1 MRIMHW
7 SVTAAALLG
16 SAACADLGTSPGAVA
31 GRDLTAAFTAAPV
44 ATADLNSSYVG
55 GGAMQAGDST
65 GWMGHGRDAHG
76 PGAGGMM
83 GGGLG
88 AEFVGG
94 IGFTGMGGHRGPFGA
109 PACAGTFNAATGR
122 VECASV
128 TLRNGLTVAKS
139 IAYANAA
146 GAVQQAFDSA
156 TTNMVNVKVA
166 VRGTVTLTPDSARR
180 QGGHGGGGM
189 ARGGMGRE
197 GGHGFGR
204 LFGDTASIVSAS
216 TTVQNASDRTVTGLA
231 AGSTQ
236 RTVNGTSAGRE
247 TTTGTSSRGAFTVV
261 RVAGDTTTAVIVP
274 VSTTAPTYPTAGT
287 VVRSMTVTLTHAGS
301 ATQEVS
307 RREVV
312 TYDGTA
318 TAKITITENG
328 VTKRCTRALP
338 RGTLTCQ

>member
-1 MRIMHW
+1 MRIKHW
-7 SVTAAALLG
+7 SAAAALLG
-16 SAACADLGTSPGAVA
+16 SVACADLATNPGAA
-31 GRDLTAAFTAAPV
+31 ATRDLTAAFTAAPV
-44 ATADLNSSYVG
+44 ATADLSSSYVG

-65 GWMGHGRDAHG
+65 GWMGHGREAHG

-88 AEFVGG
+88 AEFLGG
-94 IGFTGMGGHRGPFGA
+94 IGFAGMGGHRGPFGA

-122 VECASV
+122 VECTTA
-128 TLRNGLTVAKS
+128 TLRNGLTVVKS

-156 TTNMVNVKVA
+156 TTNTVNVRVA

-180 QGGHGGGGM
+180 ERGHG
-189 ARGGMGRE
+189 RGGMGMDRDGE
-197 GGHGFGR
+197 HGFGR

-216 TTVQNASDRTVTGLA
+216 TTVQNASDRTVSGLA
-231 AGSTQ
+231 SGSTQ
-236 RTVNGTSAGRE
+236 RTVNGSSAGTE

-261 RVAGDTTTAVIVP
+261 RLAGDTTKGVIVP

-287 VVRSMTVTLTHAGS
+287 VVRAMKVTLTYAGS
-301 ATQEVS
+301 AAQEVS

-328 VTKRCTRALP
+328 VTKSCTRALP
-338 RGTLTCQ
+338 RGALTCP